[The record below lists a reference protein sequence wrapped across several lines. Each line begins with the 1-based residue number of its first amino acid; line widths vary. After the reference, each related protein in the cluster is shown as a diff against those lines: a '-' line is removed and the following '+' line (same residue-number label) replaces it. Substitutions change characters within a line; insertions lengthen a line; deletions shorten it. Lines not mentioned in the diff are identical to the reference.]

1 MQKNKIILKIEDI
14 MPKKTLSGYEFNI
27 VKEQDILP
35 IRKNNSIIVPNK
47 IVSLEI
53 FIKHSESKF
62 MEVITN

>member
-1 MQKNKIILKIEDI
+1 